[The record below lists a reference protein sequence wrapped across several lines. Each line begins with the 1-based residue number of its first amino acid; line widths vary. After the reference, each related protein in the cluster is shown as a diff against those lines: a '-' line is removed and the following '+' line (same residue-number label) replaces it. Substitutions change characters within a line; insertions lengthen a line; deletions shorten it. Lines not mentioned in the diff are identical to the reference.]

1 MELHLRICRS
11 IADLVKEVVGIIV
24 KLANKP
30 LPLDVGEHVVGVN
43 RVAEEIIQKLDKE
56 KEILLLGLWGM
67 GGIGKS
73 TLARE
78 LYNQLR
84 KRFDSACYIEDVM
97 EKAIQGGV
105 VKVQNCILRD
115 LCQIESLEIEDK
127 SKGKTILE
135 ESLCK
140 KRILMVLDDVRE
152 SDEMEYWVSRKMLRG
167 GSMCIVTSRK
177 RSVFEASHS
186 FAINREV
193 YIHDVQLLSS
203 VDSERVLTSYVF
215 GGYGKVRPELE
226 EMVTGISKACGGV
239 PLVLKVCGSLLM
251 HNNNLSD
258 WKEVEVMLNGGIM
271 ISDKRIFDCLR
282 ISYDDL
288 SEEQQEMFLDVACG
302 LIGESRDSAVRV
314 WSSLKWGARMGV
326 HRLIE
331 KALIRV
337 DDDGCLRMH
346 DGLRDMGRE
355 IVRRRRVS
363 EGVIRRLW
371 MPESLKLLQMSEVR
385 MLPVSH
391 FIEYHFS
398 LREYFERS
406 E

>member
-1 MELHLRICRS
+1 M
-11 IADLVKEVVGIIV
+11 
-24 KLANKP
+24 
-30 LPLDVGEHVVGVN
+30 N
-43 RVAEEIIQKLDKE
+43 RVAEQIIQKLDKE

-84 KRFDSACYIEDVM
+84 KRFDSACYIEDVT
-97 EKAIQGGV
+97 EKVIQGGV
-105 VKVQNCILRD
+105 VKVQNRILRD
-115 LCQIESLEIEDK
+115 LCQIESLEIEDE
-127 SKGKTILE
+127 SKGKRILKVKTILE
-135 ESLCK
+135 ERLCK

-152 SDEMEYWVSRKMLRG
+152 SDELEYWVSRKMLRG

-251 HNNNLSD
+251 HNINVSD
-258 WKEVEVMLNGGIM
+258 WKEVEVMLNGGGM
-271 ISDKRIFDCLR
+271 ISDKIFDCLR

-302 LIGESRDSAVRV
+302 LIGESKDSAVRV
-314 WSSLKWGARMGV
+314 WRSLEWCVELGV
-326 HRLIE
+326 CSLLENSLIT
-331 KALIRV
+331 V
-337 DDDGCLRMH
+337 DNDGCLRMH
-346 DGLRDMGRE
+346 DQLRDMGRE
-355 IVRRRRVS
+355 IVRRRGAS
-363 EGVIRRLW
+363 EGVISRLW
-371 MPESLKLLQMSEVR
+371 MPESLKLLQENV
-385 MLPVSH
+385 VSCH
-391 FIEYHFS
+391 MHGYVLCELFPF
-398 LREYFERS
+398 RWVPF
-406 E
+406 